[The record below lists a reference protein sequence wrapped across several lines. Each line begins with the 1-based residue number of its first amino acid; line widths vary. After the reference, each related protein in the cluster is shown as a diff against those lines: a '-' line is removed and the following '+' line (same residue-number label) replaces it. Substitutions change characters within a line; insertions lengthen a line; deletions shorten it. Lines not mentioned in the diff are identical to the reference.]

1 MRGQH
6 EGAQRSTVN
15 PLGYSLVGPEAG
27 MKELD
32 GCRSGRMEVD
42 DALDEPD
49 VPEKN
54 RVGGEL

>member
-1 MRGQH
+1 
-6 EGAQRSTVN
+6 
-15 PLGYSLVGPEAG
+15 

-54 RVGGEL
+54 RVGEGEL